1 MNFFLI
7 RSKLLLT
14 FYIFKLVFLFSPFST
29 HIRCKI
35 LFNQCLIFA
44 RKNCKQ
50 YLCIHTY
57 KCNIYI
63 YIYIYIYKYI
73 YIIYIYY
80 ICMWIFFLLFSFP
93 LSDSH
98 ISGRALLS
106 VWLFYF
112 LFYYCVNQLYRKTN
126 SKKLIISIS

>member
-1 MNFFLI
+1 MKIFYIFYI
-7 RSKLLLT
+7 LT

-29 HIRCKI
+29 RMRCKI

-50 YLCIHTY
+50 YICIHTY

-73 YIIYIYY
+73 YIIYIYIY
-80 ICMWIFFLLFSFP
+80 IIYVY
-93 LSDSH
+93 
-98 ISGRALLS
+98 G
-106 VWLFYF
+106 YF
-112 LFYYCVNQLYRKTN
+112 LYSFRSLYLIAIYQVELYCPFGYFTFCF
-126 SKKLIISIS
+126 IIV